1 MGHIIAIEALEKTYD
16 NKRVLKNISLAIER
30 KEIFGLLGPS
40 GAGKTTM
47 IKILTGQLMFE
58 QGNVSIFQ
66 QPVSILKEAKHRR
79 RIGIL
84 SDNSGLYVRLSI
96 EENLLL
102 YCHLYHLS
110 KTALKEALDF
120 VGLYEERKKKV
131 RKLSKGMFQRVIL
144 ARAILHQPDILFLDE
159 PTSSLDPAST
169 AHIHRGL
176 RQLNERGT
184 TIFLT
189 THDMLEAEQLCDRV
203 AFLHEGEIAEI
214 GTPKALKGKFSER
227 VMMIELLDGTEE
239 TILIQ
244 PEYARKVY
252 ELMKRGAIKR
262 IVPNEPNL
270 GEVFLRVT
278 GRELV

>member
-47 IKILTGQLMFE
+47 IKIITGQLMFE
-58 QGNVSIFQ
+58 QGNVSIFE

-84 SDNSGLYVRLSI
+84 SDNSDLYVRLSI

-102 YCHLYHLS
+102 YCRLYDLP

-131 RKLSKGMFQRVIL
+131 RK
-144 ARAILHQPDILFLDE
+144 
-159 PTSSLDPAST
+159 
-169 AHIHRGL
+169 
-176 RQLNERGT
+176 
-184 TIFLT
+184 
-189 THDMLEAEQLCDRV
+189 
-203 AFLHEGEIAEI
+203 
-214 GTPKALKGKFSER
+214 
-227 VMMIELLDGTEE
+227 
-239 TILIQ
+239 
-244 PEYARKVY
+244 
-252 ELMKRGAIKR
+252 
-262 IVPNEPNL
+262 
-270 GEVFLRVT
+270 
-278 GRELV
+278 